1 MGVRRRG
8 QGYGPAPDEGPAP
21 RPAPAGRTPPT
32 LAFSGAQGLRKGA
45 KDGRRGRTT
54 GAEARPP
61 GRVGP
66 EGPSALG
73 ASSRR
78 RPSPWTEPTP
88 CCGQR
93 GEGRRLPRTRSSR
106 PGRRRPIGPRPRPA
120 ASPEGRVRLTG
131 VGAAV
136 PPPTGTRAG
145 ARPDRPAS
153 IPSPALPR
161 PRPPEGGRT
170 GAEQGRTGAGGSRR
184 STRAFTHVG
193 ARPPRPVAGAPGP
206 GPGQGRGVG
215 MRPPSPAGAPTDPP
229 PRLPKGGRGGARESG
244 RRVGP
249 LRAPRLPG
257 GESETRRTR
266 GLGVRPG
273 RPAPEGEGRGRALG
287 LGASMRRW
295 RRSRRL
301 RACGPAGG
309 PRAPRAAR
317 PGRCL
322 PPRSPPPPREGGRG
336 GRGEGPGRGAAPAA
350 AEARGV
356 GTLRAT
362 DVCRALSRSWP
373 PPPPPAGAQ
382 GEGAERGRG
391 WDGPWRVHPG
401 YGHDAVGEVRA
412 LPPPP
417 RAGGGGERSGVLDS
431 VPARPGRKMCPPQ
444 GSSHGGQALTTM
456 V

>member
-8 QGYGPAPDEGPAP
+8 QGYGPAPNEGPAP

-54 GAEARPP
+54 GAEAQPP

-153 IPSPALPR
+153 IPSPAHPR
-161 PRPPEGGRT
+161 PRPPRGGKDRSRAGPGRADP
-170 GAEQGRTGAGGSRR
+170 GAPPALSPTSVLGRHGPSRGLPAPALGRAGGSGC
-184 STRAFTHVG
+184 AHPL
-193 ARPPRPVAGAPGP
+193 PPER
-206 GPGQGRGVG
+206 
-215 MRPPSPAGAPTDPP
+215 
-229 PRLPKGGRGGARESG
+229 
-244 RRVGP
+244 
-249 LRAPRLPG
+249 
-257 GESETRRTR
+257 RRTR
-266 GLGVRPG
+266 P
-273 RPAPEGEGRGRALG
+273 PA
-287 LGASMRRW
+287 
-295 RRSRRL
+295 SR
-301 RACGPAGG
+301 
-309 PRAPRAAR
+309 
-317 PGRCL
+317 
-322 PPRSPPPPREGGRG
+322 REGGVGLGKAAGGSGPSEPRG
-336 GRGEGPGRGAAPAA
+336 CPGGNRRRDGHGALGSDRVAPPLKARAA
-350 AEARGV
+350 A
-356 GTLRAT
+356 
-362 DVCRALSRSWP
+362 
-373 PPPPPAGAQ
+373 
-382 GEGAERGRG
+382 
-391 WDGPWRVHPG
+391 GP
-401 YGHDAVGEVRA
+401 
-412 LPPPP
+412 
-417 RAGGGGERSGVLDS
+417 
-431 VPARPGRKMCPPQ
+431 
-444 GSSHGGQALTTM
+444 
-456 V
+456 